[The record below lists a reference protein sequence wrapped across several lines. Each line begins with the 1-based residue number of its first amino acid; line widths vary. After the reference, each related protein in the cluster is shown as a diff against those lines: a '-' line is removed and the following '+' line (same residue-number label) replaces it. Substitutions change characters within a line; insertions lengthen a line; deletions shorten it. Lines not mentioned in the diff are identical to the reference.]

1 MKASF
6 HHNLM
11 ANHDSRNPR
20 LGPGTKST
28 KDNEI
33 VDMRN
38 NVIYNWCG
46 NSCYGGEAMHV
57 NIVNNY
63 YKPGPATPTGTS
75 KRGRIIAIDKK
86 TSDSDKQSYPAIF
99 DTWGDFLSMAMWWM
113 MAGLMAKMIIRDAY
127 EPQMI
132 TGLMGF
138 ITSLTRNILLLMT
151 LNRD

>member
-1 MKASF
+1 
-6 HHNLM
+6 
-11 ANHDSRNPR
+11 
-20 LGPGTKST
+20 
-28 KDNEI
+28 
-33 VDMRN
+33 MRN

-99 DTWGDFLSMAMWWM
+99 DTWGDF
-113 MAGLMAKMIIRDAY
+113 
-127 EPQMI
+127 
-132 TGLMGF
+132 F
-138 ITSLTRNILLLMT
+138 IDGNVVDDGWINGEDDYQRCVRATNVNWTYGVYNQF
-151 LNRD
+151 DKK